1 MVRLLKMTTFWNPN
15 SEHNNKWGNH
25 FVFYKTWVLTLTV
38 KNSQLN
44 IICFFATL
52 ILSCSYVKI
61 HTEKDSD
68 LMPLE
73 KVPQTIQPQKK
84 QYTRL
89 IHLKLE
95 LIYLWWVQE
104 ALTRLE
110 LYWNSSQFRQVV

>member
-1 MVRLLKMTTFWNPN
+1 MVGLLKMTTFWNPN

-38 KNSQLN
+38 NNSQLN
-44 IICFFATL
+44 IICLFATL

-73 KVPQTIQPQKK
+73 KVPQTIQPQKTSI
-84 QYTRL
+84 QG
-89 IHLKLE
+89 
-95 LIYLWWVQE
+95 
-104 ALTRLE
+104 
-110 LYWNSSQFRQVV
+110 